1 MRNLILSILTFS
13 ALTALGQT
21 VERFDSTKV
30 SAQVL
35 EIVNDFEFED
45 GMVESAYVG
54 YAGQPSEQFEV
65 FERLYTEATES
76 ELLELTKHSEPIV
89 RAYSFWGLAK
99 INSNELETT
108 LRQHLNDTTQ
118 VLTMSGCI
126 VGIERVNTFM
136 LDVVTP
142 KLVDNCKKLSRRTL
156 KELKEEI
163 DAL

>member
-13 ALTALGQT
+13 ALTVLGRT

-54 YAGQPSEQFEV
+54 YAGQPSDQFGV

-89 RAYSFWGLAK
+89 R
-99 INSNELETT
+99 T
-108 LRQHLNDTTQ
+108 
-118 VLTMSGCI
+118 
-126 VGIERVNTFM
+126 
-136 LDVVTP
+136 
-142 KLVDNCKKLSRRTL
+142 
-156 KELKEEI
+156 
-163 DAL
+163 